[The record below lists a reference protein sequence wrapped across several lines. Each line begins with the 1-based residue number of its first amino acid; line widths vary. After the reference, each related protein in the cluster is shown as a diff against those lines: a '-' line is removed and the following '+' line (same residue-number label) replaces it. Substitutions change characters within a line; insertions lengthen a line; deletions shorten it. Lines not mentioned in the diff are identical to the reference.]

1 MIQTYTKHE
10 SESWEQMNQNMVVI
24 LGMHRS
30 GTSLIANILSSAGF
44 YVGEDPDLVK
54 TARQWNRD
62 GYFERWSV
70 VRANNIIL
78 HHCGGGWHDPPAED
92 DLLKVNMDYRIKDL
106 LKVYHGHSLA
116 LIKDPR
122 MCLTLPVWK
131 RILGNNVRYIHV
143 MRKSK
148 AVAASLKKRDG
159 FSQEKSDYLYQIY
172 NKRIFKYTMGHP
184 VFPIRYDDLFQY
196 PRHEILY
203 KLAAFLEI
211 ETDLEKIATQVVDP
225 QLRHFGKEESD
236 LKLLSG
242 NNMDIQSEY
251 ENASC
256 LAFENRNDDAI
267 KVLENLLKYAPD
279 HALANNDLGVLYYK
293 KGRLDEALKFITR
306 SRSFDSSNITSK
318 QNLKQILL
326 ELERSRDEV
335 SHDSGSSKRSSGC
348 IPEPELSL
356 VS

>member
-1 MIQTYTKHE
+1 MVQTYTKHE
-10 SESWEQMNQNMVVI
+10 SESCEQMNQNMVII

-44 YVGEDPDLVK
+44 YVGDDSDLMK
-54 TARQWNRD
+54 TGSQWNQN

-78 HHCGGGWHDPPAED
+78 HYCDGGWHDPPRED
-92 DLLKVNMDYRIKDL
+92 KMLKLNMDYRIKDL
-106 LKVYHGHSLA
+106 LKVYHGHPLA

-131 RILGNNVRYIHV
+131 KILGNNVRYIHV
-143 MRKSK
+143 MRKSN
-148 AVAASLKKRDG
+148 AVAASLKRRDG
-159 FSQEKSDYLYQIY
+159 FSQEKSYYLYQIY
-172 NKRIFKYTMGHP
+172 NKRIFKYTMGYP
-184 VFPIRYDDLFQY
+184 VFPIRYDDLFQDA
-196 PRHEILY
+196 RDEILY
-203 KLAAFLEI
+203 KLAAFLEV
-211 ETDLEKIATQVVDP
+211 ETDLKEIAAQVIDP

-242 NNMDIQSEY
+242 NNMDVQSEY
-251 ENASC
+251 KNASY

-279 HALANNDLGVLYYK
+279 HALANNDLGVLYYQ
-293 KGRLDEALKFITR
+293 KGRLEEALKFITR
-306 SRSFDSSNITSK
+306 SRSLDSFNITSK

-326 ELERSRDEV
+326 ELERYRNESR
-335 SHDSGSSKRSSGC
+335 HDSASCKRSSSYS
-348 IPEPELSL
+348 PELESL